1 MNKASNTRMHIL
13 EKSFGLIY
21 QNGYQATSIDK
32 IIETTQVTKGAFY
45 YHFKDKEQMGL
56 AMIKEVI
63 APRLNHLLIAPLKN
77 AEDPLDKIYQTIKKN
92 LIEDNDFDIQYG
104 CPINNLIQ
112 EMSPIKESF
121 KRTLKSVI
129 EIWKNAIVT
138 ELENGISIG
147 VVNPYID
154 TRAVAEFI
162 IVSYEGLRGTGKV
175 YQNFKLYE
183 SYIKQLK
190 FYLNALR
197 V

>member
-13 EKSFGLIY
+13 EKSFWLIY

-45 YHFKDKEQMGL
+45 YHFKDKEKMGL
-56 AMIKEVI
+56 SMIQEVV
-63 APRLNHLLIAPLKN
+63 APRLDTLLISPLKN
-77 AEDPLDKIYQTIKKN
+77 SDNPLERIYQTIKQN
-92 LIEDNDFDIQYG
+92 LLKDTDFDIQYG

-112 EMSPIKESF
+112 EMSPLKDSF
-121 KRTLKSVI
+121 KTSLQSI
-129 EIWKNAIVT
+129 IDTWKETIVT
-138 ELENGISIG
+138 ELEKGKKMG
-147 VVNPYID
+147 KVRKDID
-154 TRAVAEFI
+154 SNSTADFI

-190 FYLNALR
+190 FYLNTLK
-197 V
+197 

>member
-13 EKSFGLIY
+13 EKSFWLIY

-45 YHFKDKEQMGL
+45 YHFKDKEKMGL
-56 AMIKEVI
+56 AMIKEVV
-63 APRLNHLLIAPLKN
+63 APRLDTLLISPLKN
-77 AEDPLDKIYQTIKKN
+77 ADDPLERIYKTIKEN
-92 LIEDNDFDIQYG
+92 LLKDTDFDIQFG

-112 EMSPIKESF
+112 EMSPLKDSF
-121 KRTLKSVI
+121 KTSLQTIIETWKKTLVK
-129 EIWKNAIVT
+129 
-138 ELENGISIG
+138 ELENGKKLG
-147 VVNPYID
+147 KVRKDID
-154 TRAVAEFI
+154 SNSTADFI

-190 FYLNALR
+190 FYLNTLK
-197 V
+197 

>member
-32 IIETTQVTKGAFY
+32 IIETTQVSKGAFY

-63 APRLNHLLIAPLKN
+63 APRLDRLLISPLKN
-77 AEDPLDKIYQTIKKN
+77 SEDPLDRIYQTIKKN
-92 LIEDNDFDIQYG
+92 LIDDDDFDIQFG

-112 EMSPIKESF
+112 EMSPIKDSF
-121 KRTLKSVI
+121 KITLKNVI
-129 EIWKNAIVT
+129 EIWKNAIVD

-147 VVNPYID
+147 IVNPYID
-154 TRAVAEFI
+154 TKSVAEFV

-183 SYIKQLK
+183 SYIEQLK

>member
-1 MNKASNTRMHIL
+1 MNKASTTRMHIL

-45 YHFKDKEQMGL
+45 YHFKDKEKMGL
-56 AMIKEVI
+56 AMIKEVV
-63 APRLNHLLIAPLKN
+63 APRLDRLLISPIKN
-77 AEDPLDKIYQTIKKN
+77 ADDPLEKIYLTIKKN
-92 LIEDNDFDIQYG
+92 LIEDTDFDIQYG

-121 KRTLKSVI
+121 KSTLQLVI
-129 EIWKNAIVT
+129 ENWKKAIVF
-138 ELENGISIG
+138 ELENGKKTGTVNQSIDS
-147 VVNPYID
+147 NS
-154 TRAVAEFI
+154 VAEFI

-197 V
+197 

>member
-1 MNKASNTRMHIL
+1 MNKASTTRMHIL

-45 YHFKDKEQMGL
+45 YHFKDKEKMGL
-56 AMIKEVI
+56 AMIKEVV
-63 APRLNHLLIAPLKN
+63 APRLDRLLISPIKN
-77 AEDPLDKIYQTIKKN
+77 AGNPLEKIYLTIKKN
-92 LIEDNDFDIQYG
+92 LIEDTDFDIQYG

-121 KRTLKSVI
+121 KSTLQFVI
-129 EIWKNAIVT
+129 ENWKKAIVF
-138 ELENGISIG
+138 ELENGKKTG
-147 VVNPYID
+147 TVNKSMD
-154 TRAVAEFI
+154 SNSVAEFI

-197 V
+197 